1 MKKAIIFIFALFLPA
16 WPALSMSNRPKV
28 LPSPAVRHPI
38 ADPRTSVTQPDFDEI
53 SIRSP
58 KDSRVADDNTAAL
71 IKSAVQEICNGK
83 FDTAE
88 QILSDTD
95 ADNPKIVAL
104 SGIISQYKQIELAR
118 DQARQQAMNE
128 QLAELKKLKARPET
142 NEPNLP
148 DVFELIVKWAED
160 NWLLL
165 TATEGEPNLPEIFPP
180 VAELI
185 ESNKRKGESEPN
197 LSEIFPVIIRAREFA
212 VDTQK
217 ERILSDEFVQK
228 TIARSRQ
235 LADEF
240 ESKGEWLDS
249 LICCYSWL
257 AILYEDDKAILD
269 KKKELEDKAIIEASL
284 IDNPCETGADR
295 YQKKIKSQMFVRSL
309 DVLEYG
315 YVEPF
320 YYSSMADK
328 AFERCRYLA
337 DVLHLSDK
345 HDSDFTITFLKDKLP
360 DFVAGLDSLRESYNS
375 ELPGLNRDQFVKLFE
390 QVLALNSSTIQLP
403 EQVMISHFA
412 EASLAAL
419 DPHTMLVWP
428 KEKEDF
434 EKSLTNEF
442 TGIGVEISKAD
453 GFLRA
458 TSLLPG
464 TPAYNSGMDVDDII
478 EEINGEKTRDMPI
491 SCAVSKI
498 TGTAGT
504 KVVLTIRRADE
515 EKTRMLEITRAK
527 IIVPTTRGW
536 LRDDSDNWL
545 YFVDDK
551 EKIGYI
557 RVTNFS
563 AATAADVDG
572 ILDTLER
579 NGIRALIL
587 DLRFN
592 TGGYLQSAADISD
605 MFIKKGIIVSM
616 QPRVGLP
623 TWEAAHLKGTRPDYP
638 LVVIIN
644 SGSASASE
652 IVAGALADKTY
663 SRATLVGEQSY
674 GKGSVQTITGYPG
687 DGSQLKYTMAY
698 YHLPDGSKVKSRY
711 AMEKL
716 GRKDWGIMPDVKIE
730 LRSDE
735 IRKMGDVQ
743 RDNDVLASASH
754 DDTKT
759 KLARHG
765 LEEILQADRQL
776 AVAILV
782 AKAKIIGSGL

>member
-1 MKKAIIFIFALFLPA
+1 MNPVRLVLNLYEYFNMRKKQEHSMLVYTDEGKSNGMKKAIILVFALLLPA
-16 WPALSMSNRPKV
+16 WPALSMSNWPKV
-28 LPSPAVRHPI
+28 LPSP
-38 ADPRTSVTQPDFDEI
+38 DRTSVAQPA
-53 SIRSP
+53 
-58 KDSRVADDNTAAL
+58 DSNTATL

-95 ADNPKIVAL
+95 ADNPKVAAL
-104 SGIISQYKQIELAR
+104 ADIISQYKQIALAR
-118 DQARQQAMNE
+118 EQTRGQALNE
-128 QLAELKKLKARPET
+128 QLAELEKLSVSPVRDALRRSPKDKARPET
-142 NEPNLP
+142 N
-148 DVFELIVKWAED
+148 
-160 NWLLL
+160 
-165 TATEGEPNLPEIFPP
+165 
-180 VAELI
+180 
-185 ESNKRKGESEPN
+185 EPN

-212 VDTQK
+212 ADTQK

-228 TIARSRQ
+228 TIARSR
-235 LADEF
+235 ASAEEF
-240 ESKGEWLDS
+240 ESKGKWLDS

-269 KKKELEDKAIIEASL
+269 KKKELESKAIIKASL
-284 IDNPCETGADR
+284 ADNPCETGADR
-295 YQKKIKSQMFVRSL
+295 YQKKIKAQMFIRSL

-320 YYSSMADK
+320 YYSSMAEA
-328 AFERCRYLA
+328 AFKRCRYLA
-337 DVLHLSDK
+337 DVLRFSDK
-345 HDSDFTITFLKDKLP
+345 RDSDFTITFLKDKLP
-360 DFVAGLDSLRESYNS
+360 DFIAGLDSLSQSYNS
-375 ELPGLNRDQFVKLFE
+375 ELGALSRDQFVKLFN
-390 QVLALNSSTIQLP
+390 QVLTLNSSTIQLP

-419 DPHTMLVWP
+419 DPHTTLVWP

-434 EKSLTNEF
+434 EKNLTNEF
-442 TGIGVEISKAD
+442 TGIGVEISKTD

-458 TSLLPG
+458 VSLLPG

-478 EEINGEKTRDMPI
+478 EEINGEKTRDMSI

-498 TGTAGT
+498 TGPAGT
-504 KVVLTIRRADE
+504 KVALTIRRADE
-515 EKTRMLEITRAK
+515 EKTFAIEITRAK

-536 LRDDSDNWL
+536 LRDNSDKWL
-545 YFVDDK
+545 YFVDNK
-551 EKIGYI
+551 GKIGYTRI
-557 RVTNFS
+557 TNFS
-563 AATAADVDG
+563 AATAADVDR

-579 NGIRALIL
+579 NGIKALIL

-605 MFIKKGIIVSM
+605 MFVEKGIIVSM

-623 TWEAAHLKGTRPDYP
+623 TLEVAHLKGTRPAYP
-638 LVVIIN
+638 LVIIIN
-644 SGSASASE
+644 GASASASE

-663 SRATLVGEQSY
+663 SRATLVGRQSY
-674 GKGSVQTITGYPG
+674 GKGSVQTITNYPG
-687 DGSQLKYTMAY
+687 DGAQLKYTMSY

-711 AMEKL
+711 SMEKL

-735 IRKMGDVQ
+735 IRKMSDIQ

-759 KLARHG
+759 KLTRHG